1 MIVYNNNNY
10 KRLKGKAAVEEVDE
24 DKTLLNDLV
33 LSHEDNLED
42 VGKSAKSIYQQ
53 FNNIVGEIK
62 KSNQN
67 INLGSKSMS
76 VFQQTAEKLKND
88 QQGITRLSK
97 TELETLQKQNR
108 QALSNLDIANQALQN
123 QIDNN
128 ELIGDELL

>member
-1 MIVYNNNNY
+1 MAT
-10 KRLKGKAAVEEVDE
+10 RQPTPAELKEALSLLKQLKKGYADLGQENPFASINADTIE
-24 DKTLLNDLV
+24 DVITQAGGVKNILRDWTLELDRV
-33 LSHEDNLED
+33 EDNLED

-88 QQGITRLSK
+88 NK
-97 TELETLQKQNR
+97 E
-108 QALSNLDIANQALQN
+108 
-123 QIDNN
+123 
-128 ELIGDELL
+128 